1 MTPREFHRFFRR
13 GGGRVPKSYFG
24 KDPLDHTGW
33 TPSPMLTSL
42 VELDG
47 WVWSPSF
54 DLPNSKNSEA
64 DLVKVSAVVQKAV
77 VLVLLSARVLMS

>member
-1 MTPREFHRFFRR
+1 
-13 GGGRVPKSYFG
+13 
-24 KDPLDHTGW
+24 
-33 TPSPMLTSL
+33 MLTSL

-47 WVWSPSF
+47 WVWSASF